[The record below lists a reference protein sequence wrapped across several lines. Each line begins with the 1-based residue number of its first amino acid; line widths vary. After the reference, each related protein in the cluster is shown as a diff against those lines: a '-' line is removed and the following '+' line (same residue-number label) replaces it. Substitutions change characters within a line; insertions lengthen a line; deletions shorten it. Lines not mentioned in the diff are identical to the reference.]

1 MHTKNNHFNS
11 INFKTMSYL
20 VIFVICLLMTLW
32 VFQIMFLKVF
42 YERYQVKNINKISKR
57 VLKKDYDIITNL
69 EDIAYNYDVCIEYVS
84 NINENISFNIKKPT
98 CILNNNNS
106 QITKYK
112 YQLIDNKDEIST
124 LKLVNPANEAKGL
137 LSAIKISN
145 GVVFIYT
152 DLEDVDSTTQIL
164 RKQLIYLTLI
174 AILVASL
181 ISGYISKRITNPIVE
196 ITKKAKMLGT
206 KKIKFTKNGIKEIDD
221 LIDTLN
227 YAQKEIL
234 KTDEIRRD
242 LMANVSHD
250 LKTPLTMIK
259 AYSEMIRDFS
269 YKDDKK
275 RNEHLN
281 IIISESDR
289 LNTLVN
295 DILVLTK
302 AEAQVKDLKIEEYDL
317 VKEIK
322 SIIKRYDIIKE
333 VEDYHILLTAP
344 KKVKIKADKNKLNQ
358 VIYNLINNAINYTG
372 KDKKIEVIVEDNE
385 NNYTIKIVDSG
396 KGIKKEEIKYIWK
409 RYYKNEKNHKRNIVG
424 TGLGLSIV
432 KSILEEHNFAYGVD
446 SQMNKGTSFYF
457 KIPK

>member
-1 MHTKNNHFNS
+1 
-11 INFKTMSYL
+11 MSYL